1 MRIAKRI
8 FKNSVLLVVAL
19 DETRIHNDDGHA
31 VVDLERGLGS
41 TRSCSRRLPARA
53 HMLKP
58 RSVPRSTA
66 KR

>member
-31 VVDLERGLGS
+31 VVDLERGLVQLAAVAAGS
-41 TRSCSRRLPARA
+41 LPG
-53 HMLKP
+53 L
-58 RSVPRSTA
+58 TC
-66 KR
+66 